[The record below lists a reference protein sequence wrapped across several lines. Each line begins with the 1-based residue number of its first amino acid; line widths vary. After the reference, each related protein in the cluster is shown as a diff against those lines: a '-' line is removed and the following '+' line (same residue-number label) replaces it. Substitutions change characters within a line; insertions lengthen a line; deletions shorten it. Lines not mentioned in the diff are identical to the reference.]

1 MDNFNFYSPTEFVF
15 GKDRENE
22 CGELVKKYG
31 GTKVLIHYGGGS
43 AVRSGLI
50 DRVKASLDAA
60 GIAHVELGGV
70 KPNPRDTLIYK
81 GIEMVRANGVDFILA
96 VGGGSTIDSSK
107 GIAVGALYD
116 GDFWDFYA
124 KKLPVTKALP
134 IGVVQTIA
142 AAGSEGSGDSVVT
155 KEDGMLKRDI
165 GSDVIR
171 PKFAVQNPALLCTL
185 PAYQTA
191 CGITDIMAHVFER
204 YFTNTLEVETT
215 DRLCEALLITML
227 KEGPR
232 VMADSANYQARAN
245 IMWAGTV
252 AHNGLVGCGRSQ
264 DWNSHA
270 IEHELS
276 GLYDCAHGAGL
287 AVIMPAWMEYVVDHN
302 VMRFAQMAT
311 RVFGCQ
317 MNFEN
322 PKATALEGIRAFRRF
337 LHSIGMPINF
347 AELGAKEED
356 IPKLV
361 EKLNPGD
368 GWGFVPL
375 KAKDVTAIYTIA
387 AQATLESF
395 WNHFRYE
402 KKRSPSGSASC
413 NMFSNYRRA
422 MSPLATS
429 LSRSL
434 LWALLTSSSV
444 SVRSMA
450 W

>member
-1 MDNFNFYSPTEFVF
+1 MENFNFYSPTEFVF

-22 CGELVKKYG
+22 VGSLVKKYG

-60 GIAHVELGGV
+60 GVPHVELGGV
-70 KPNPRDTLIYK
+70 KPNPHDTLVYQ
-81 GIEMVRANGVDFILA
+81 GIDLVRANCVDFIVA

-107 GIAVGALYD
+107 AIAMGAPYE
-116 GDFWDFYA
+116 GDFWDFYSGKASA
-124 KKLPVTKALP
+124 KTAIPV
-134 IGVVQTIA
+134 GVVQTIA
-142 AAGSEGSGDSVVT
+142 AAGSEGSGDSVIT
-155 KEDGMLKRDI
+155 KDEGMLKR
-165 GSDVIR
+165 GASSEFIR

-204 YFTNTLEVETT
+204 YFTNTTEVEVT
-215 DRLCEALLITML
+215 DRLCEAVLLTMV

-232 VMADSANYQARAN
+232 AIADPANYQVRAN

-252 AHNGLVGCGRSQ
+252 AHNGVVGCGRSQ

-276 GLYDCAHGAGL
+276 ALYDCAHGAGL
-287 AVIMPAWMEYVVDHN
+287 AVIMPSWMEYVVDHN

-311 RVFGCQ
+311 RVFGCE
-317 MNFEN
+317 MNFED
-322 PKATALEGIRAFRRF
+322 PKATALEGIKAFRRF

-347 AELGAKEED
+347 QELGAKEED

-375 KAKDVTAIYTIA
+375 KALDVTAIYTIA
-387 AQATLESF
+387 AHASLE
-395 WNHFRYE
+395 
-402 KKRSPSGSASC
+402 
-413 NMFSNYRRA
+413 
-422 MSPLATS
+422 
-429 LSRSL
+429 
-434 LWALLTSSSV
+434 
-444 SVRSMA
+444 
-450 W
+450 